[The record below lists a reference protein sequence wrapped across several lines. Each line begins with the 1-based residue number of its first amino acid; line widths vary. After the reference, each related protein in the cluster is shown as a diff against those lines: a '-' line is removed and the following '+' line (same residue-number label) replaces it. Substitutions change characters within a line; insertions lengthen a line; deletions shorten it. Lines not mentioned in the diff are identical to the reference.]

1 MKNLFKKRIFLDYA
15 SITPLSPKVSKEALK
30 VEKDFWGNPSSLH
43 EEGERAK
50 NTLEDAR
57 LRVAKILHSKAE
69 EIFFTTGGTE
79 SLNISIFGIVK
90 AFRESSHEEAKPH
103 IITSLIEHPAVLN
116 PIKELLKKGEI
127 EASFIGP
134 NQEGIIS
141 PDSIKRELKPN
152 TLLVAIQH
160 ANNEIGTLQ
169 PVRKI
174 ALILQEYRASQKSSK
189 PFLLVDASQSF
200 LYVDSSVER
209 LQTDILIVD
218 GIKMY
223 GPRGAG
229 VLFVRK
235 NVPISPVTFGG
246 GQQNGLRPGTEN
258 VPGAAGLAKAMEEA
272 VSLREGE
279 AKRLTEMRDY
289 LIQKIQTEIKG
300 ATLNG
305 SQNERLPNNAN
316 FCFAGQDSEFL
327 VIKLDTLGFAVS
339 AASACHA
346 LSLENSSYV
355 IEALG
360 NEGCGGSSLRF
371 TFGRETKRSDLDK
384 LLKALKSIVK

>member
-15 SITPLSPKVSKEALK
+15 SITPLSPKVSKEILK

-43 EEGERAK
+43 EEGEKAK
-50 NTLEDAR
+50 KTLEEAR
-57 LRVAKILHSKAE
+57 LKCAKILHSKSE

-79 SLNISIFGIVK
+79 SLNISILGLTK
-90 AFRESSHEEAKPH
+90 AFRESSGGEARPH

-116 PIKELLKKGEI
+116 PIKELLRKGEI
-127 EASFIGP
+127 EASFVAP
-134 NQEGIIS
+134 SDEGIIS
-141 PDSIKRELKPN
+141 PDSIKRELRPN

-169 PVRKI
+169 PIRKI
-174 ALILQEYRASQKSSK
+174 ALILQEYRALQKSAQ

-200 LYVDSSVER
+200 LYTDSSVER
-209 LQTDILIVD
+209 LQADILVID

-223 GPRGAG
+223 GPRASGI
-229 VLFVRK
+229 LFVRRG
-235 NVPISPVTFGG
+235 VPLSPVIFGG
-246 GQQNGLRPGTEN
+246 GQQNGVRPGTEN
-258 VPGAAGLAKAMEEA
+258 VAAAAGLAMAMEEA
-272 VSLREGE
+272 VSLRESE
-279 AKRLTEMRDY
+279 VKRLTEMRDY
-289 LIQKIQTEIKG
+289 LIQKIQIEIKG

-305 SQNERLPNNAN
+305 SQKERLPNNVN
-316 FCFAGQDSEFL
+316 FCFKDQDSEFL

-355 IEALG
+355 IESLG
-360 NEGCGGSSLRF
+360 TEGCGGSSLRF
-371 TFGRETKRSDLDK
+371 TFGRDTKKGDLDK
-384 LLKALKSIVK
+384 LLKALKSIIK